1 MWRFRRFCGRICRDG
16 SSCNFFCFF
25 LDFLF
30 SGVCGAKSGER
41 RATDTSAPSPY
52 RDLSHSSFF
61 SISMITYDHHGI
73 YLYYKE
79 QIYNTREFYGAPSFG
94 CERACGIFGVSLL
107 FSQSMIALRFPLSA
121 PQHNTLRQK
130 LKNTHPVPHNRTTGT
145 TTPLSSANIR
155 ARSSTRSSIPPQV
168 RISVSSPV
176 IAANKHLSTTPYV

>member
-41 RATDTSAPSPY
+41 RATDTSVPPY
-52 RDLSHSSFF
+52 RDLSHPSFF
-61 SISMITYDHHGI
+61 SISLITYDHRRT

-79 QIYNTREFYGAPSFG
+79 QIYNTREFYGAPSFEH
-94 CERACGIFGVSLL
+94 ERVCGIFSVSLL
-107 FSQSMIALRFPLSA
+107 FSPVMIALRFPLSA
-121 PQHNTLRQK
+121 PQPNTLRQK
-130 LKNTHPVPHNRTTGT
+130 LKNTLPVTHNRTTGT

-176 IAANKHLSTTPYV
+176 IADNKHLSTTPYV

>member
-16 SSCNFFCFF
+16 SSCNFFACF
-25 LDFLF
+25 LDFYF
-30 SGVCGAKSGER
+30 WVSAER
-41 RATDTSAPSPY
+41 RAESEERRTHLCPPY
-52 RDLSHSSFF
+52 RELSHPSFF

-176 IAANKHLSTTPYV
+176 IADNKHLSTTPYV

>member
-16 SSCNFFCFF
+16 SSCNFFAFF
-25 LDFLF
+25 LIFYF
-30 SGVCGAKSGER
+30 RVSAER
-41 RATDTSAPSPY
+41 RAGSEERQTHLCPHTGILVTHLSSP
-52 RDLSHSSFF
+52 F
-61 SISMITYDHHGI
+61 SMITYDHRGT

-79 QIYNTREFYGAPSFG
+79 QIYNTREFYGAPSFEH
-94 CERACGIFGVSLL
+94 ERVCGIFSVSLL
-107 FSQSMIALRFPLSA
+107 FSPVMIALRFPLSA
-121 PQHNTLRQK
+121 PQPNTLRQK
-130 LKNTHPVPHNRTTGT
+130 LKNTLPVTHNRTTGT